1 MPGTARGLNHVEGA
15 FYPPLENRSRPTPRS
30 HPTIGCSSTDDR
42 SLFYG
47 RLFNSYAVA
56 RVKIIASAWCK
67 TSRQILEVRN
77 HGRDDLFSV
86 SGWQVLIKM
95 GPNCKINCA
104 RTDGNVEGPPRPH
117 MGRIL
122 LQIWFLEVYF
132 CLPTRKG
139 VMKNNFFPEA
149 KKIIPEAIR
158 CVSSSSFHRWFR
170 NFNRTSGRLGN

>member
-1 MPGTARGLNHVEGA
+1 MRVHFTH
-15 FYPPLENRSRPTPRS
+15 PLKNRSRPTSRS
-30 HPTIGCSSTDDR
+30 HPTIGRSSTDDR

-67 TSRQILEVRN
+67 TSRRILEVRD

-104 RTDGNVEGPPRPH
+104 RTDGNAEGSPRPY
-117 MGRIL
+117 MDRIL
-122 LQIWFLEVYF
+122 LRTCFLEVYF

-149 KKIIPEAIR
+149 RKNYTR
-158 CVSSSSFHRWFR
+158 SH
-170 NFNRTSGRLGN
+170 